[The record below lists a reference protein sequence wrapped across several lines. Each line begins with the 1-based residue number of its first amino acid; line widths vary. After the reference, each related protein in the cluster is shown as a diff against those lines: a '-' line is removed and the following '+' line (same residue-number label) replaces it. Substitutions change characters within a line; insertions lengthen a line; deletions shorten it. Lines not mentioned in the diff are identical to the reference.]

1 MTEHL
6 GPTRERRMSLRSAAG
21 RVERSLASPTAERA
35 RRWSDELARELDT
48 LGEALDTHITV
59 NEAPGGLFDDIV
71 EHAPRLVHRVGRAK
85 SDHDA
90 LRDAYTQARATVPC
104 DADGVEAARDRTVE
118 LLMALLRHRHL
129 GAELVYEAF
138 NVDLEAAD

>member
-6 GPTRERRMSLRSAAG
+6 GPTRDRRMSLRAAAG
-21 RVERSLASPTAERA
+21 QVERSLASPTAARA
-35 RRWSDELARELDT
+35 RRWSEELARDLDL
-48 LGEALDTHITV
+48 LGESLDTHITV

-71 EHAPRLVHRVGRAK
+71 EHAPRLVHRVERAK
-85 SDHDA
+85 ADHVD
-90 LRDAYTQARATVPC
+90 LREAYERARETVPC
-104 DADGVEAARDRTVE
+104 DAAGVEVARDRTVE

>member
-6 GPTRERRMSLRSAAG
+6 GPTRERRMSLRAAAG
-21 RVERSLASPTAERA
+21 RVERSLASPTAA
-35 RRWSDELARELDT
+35 RVGSWSAELASDLDA
-48 LGEALDTHITV
+48 LGLALDTHITV

-71 EHAPRLVHRVGRAK
+71 DHDPRLVARVNRAK
-85 SDHDA
+85 ADHEE
-90 LRDAYTQARATVPC
+90 LREAYTRARSTVPC
-104 DADGVEAARDRTVE
+104 EAGGVQEARDQTVE
-118 LLMALLRHRHL
+118 LLMALVRHRHL